1 MKKINFLEKFNDELI
16 NVIIN
21 FPTIYP
27 QVMDY
32 FDISVL
38 SINFLLF
45 LNRYISK
52 KTQLYLICLS
62 SLIFLAQFITVGFKW
77 QYILLYF
84 VSFIHILKYTYVF
97 KERNII
103 VRTFLYGSLLFT
115 FFISSALIYYL
126 PIPRFE
132 IKNKIYSVGYQEIFI
147 ENKDRKQPKSFYELS
162 NLSPDTN
169 RELLADIYYPTNQE
183 TEFIQLFKDSSSDW
197 GVAIIN
203 YLNRTWDLNLPEFLL
218 SHLNLTYFDIGIDVP
233 IADNNF
239 PVVIYTH
246 GWAGEKIFASDQ
258 LVELASQGYV
268 VVALDHTGLAMFTDL
283 PSGTINNRGGTDD
296 SSNIYEVMFEM
307 SLDIEDTVNYLLDKN
322 YKADF
327 TNISVIGHS
336 TGGGSGYIYCERNQC
351 ESLILQDPFF
361 TPLIESNINIHLTV
375 DTYFIYSE
383 DWYIGYEEEGSLTEM
398 DVLQNYI
405 TSSTPLLKYYMS
417 DSKHYDFVAFGAISP
432 LAKYSFLKGSIDYK
446 DSLNVNNYFNL
457 SSLRKEKINE
467 NQFLKVIP

>member
-1 MKKINFLEKFNDELI
+1 
-16 NVIIN
+16 
-21 FPTIYP
+21 
-27 QVMDY
+27 MDY

-84 VSFIHILKYTYVF
+84 VSFTHILKYSYVF
-97 KERNII
+97 KERRII
-103 VRTFLYGSLLFT
+103 IRTFLYGSLLFT
-115 FFISSALIYYL
+115 FFISAALIYYL

-132 IKNKIYSVGYQEIFI
+132 IKNKNYSVGYQEIFI
-147 ENKDRKQPKSFYELS
+147 ENKVRKQPKPFYELS

-183 TEFIQLFKDSSSDW
+183 TEYIQLFKDSSSDW

-203 YLNRTWDLNLPEFLL
+203 YLNGTWDLNLPEFLL

-268 VVALDHTGLAMFTDL
+268 VIALDHTGLAMFTDL
-283 PSGTINNRGGTDD
+283 PSGTIYNSGSTDA
-296 SSNIYEVMFEM
+296 SSNVYEVMYEM
-307 SLDIEDTVNYLLDKN
+307 SLDIEDTVAYLINRNYP
-322 YKADF
+322 ADF
-327 TNISVIGHS
+327 TDISIIGHS
-336 TGGGSGYIYCERNQC
+336 TGGGSGYLYCENNYC
-351 ESLILQDPFF
+351 NSLTLQDPFF
-361 TPLIESNINIHLTV
+361 TPLVANNIDIHLTTE
-375 DTYFIYSE
+375 TYFIYSE
-383 DWYIGYEEEGSLTEM
+383 DWYLGYEDEENLREM
-398 DVLQNYI
+398 DVLEKYI
-405 TSSTPLLKYYMS
+405 T
-417 DSKHYDFVAFGAISP
+417 
-432 LAKYSFLKGSIDYK
+432 
-446 DSLNVNNYFNL
+446 
-457 SSLRKEKINE
+457 
-467 NQFLKVIP
+467 

>member
-1 MKKINFLEKFNDELI
+1 VKIINFLEKFNDELI

-21 FPTIYP
+21 FPTLYP

-38 SINFLLF
+38 SINFMLF

-52 KTQLYLICLS
+52 KIQLYLICLS

-84 VSFIHILKYTYVF
+84 VAFIHILKYSYVF
-97 KERNII
+97 KERNIT

-115 FFISSALIYYL
+115 FFISAALIYYL
-126 PIPRFE
+126 PVPRFE
-132 IKNKIYSVGYQEIFI
+132 IKNKNYSVGYQEIFI
-147 ENKDRKQPKSFYELS
+147 ENKDRKQPKPFYELS
-162 NLSPDTN
+162 NLSPNTN

-283 PSGTINNRGGTDD
+283 PSGTINNSGGTDA

-307 SLDIEDTVNYLLDKN
+307 SLDIEDTVDYLVDSNYQ
-322 YKADF
+322 ADF

-336 TGGGSGYIYCERNQC
+336 TGGGSGYLYCERNQC

>member
-1 MKKINFLEKFNDELI
+1 M
-16 NVIIN
+16 
-21 FPTIYP
+21 
-27 QVMDY
+27 
-32 FDISVL
+32 
-38 SINFLLF
+38 
-45 LNRYISK
+45 
-52 KTQLYLICLS
+52 
-62 SLIFLAQFITVGFKW
+62 
-77 QYILLYF
+77 
-84 VSFIHILKYTYVF
+84 
-97 KERNII
+97 
-103 VRTFLYGSLLFT
+103 
-115 FFISSALIYYL
+115 
-126 PIPRFE
+126 
-132 IKNKIYSVGYQEIFI
+132 
-147 ENKDRKQPKSFYELS
+147 
-162 NLSPDTN
+162 
-169 RELLADIYYPTNQE
+169 
-183 TEFIQLFKDSSSDW
+183 
-197 GVAIIN
+197 
-203 YLNRTWDLNLPEFLL
+203 
-218 SHLNLTYFDIGIDVP
+218 
-233 IADNNF
+233 
-239 PVVIYTH
+239 IYTH

-258 LVELASQGYV
+258 LIELASQGYV

-283 PSGTINNRGGTDD
+283 PSGTINNSGGTDA

-307 SLDIEDTVNYLLDKN
+307 SLDIEDTVNYLVDKK
-322 YKADF
+322 YQADF

-383 DWYIGYEEEGSLTEM
+383 DWYIGYEEEGNLTEM